1 MDARRGMRGEGC
13 EGILMSN
20 LSMSAETEKQSVIG
34 AVERSQPSVI
44 EPVIEMNGVWVE
56 RSAIINSS
64 PEQLYHFWHGFENL
78 PRIMPHLEAVQVLSP
93 TQSHWIAKA
102 IAGIRVEWDAE
113 IVREQPNELIA
124 WRSLPGS
131 EIVHAGTV
139 RFLYFAEGQTEV
151 RVSIVYEPPGG
162 QAGVLVAKLFGEEPG
177 QQVEEDLQRFK
188 QLMEAS
194 EEITSNESEE

>member
-1 MDARRGMRGEGC
+1 
-13 EGILMSN
+13 MSN
-20 LSMSAETEKQSVIG
+20 LSALAQAEKQRVAG
-34 AVERSQPSVI
+34 EAEKSQPSVI

-56 RSAIINSS
+56 RSVIINSS
-64 PEQLYHFWHGFENL
+64 PEKLYRFWHSFENL

-102 IAGIRVEWDAE
+102 IAGITVEWDAE
-113 IVREQPNELIA
+113 IVREQKDELIA

-139 RFLYFAEGQTEV
+139 RFLRFAEAQTEV

-194 EEITSNESEE
+194 EETTSNESEA